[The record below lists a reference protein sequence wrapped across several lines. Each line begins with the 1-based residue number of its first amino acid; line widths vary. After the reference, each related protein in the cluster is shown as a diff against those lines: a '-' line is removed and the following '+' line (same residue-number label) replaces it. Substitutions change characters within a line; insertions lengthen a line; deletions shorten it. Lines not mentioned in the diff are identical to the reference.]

1 MKNNNLKDFVTGL
14 KKIEDPN
21 KVNSELQKIRAIL
34 DGKQKTIKD
43 NYTLDLK
50 LNNSTEIQK
59 EEMKKIKLSLRV
71 Q

>member
-1 MKNNNLKDFVTGL
+1 MKNNNLKDFVDGL
-14 KKIEDPN
+14 KKIEDPS

-34 DGKQKTIKD
+34 DGTQKTIKD

-50 LNNSTEIQK
+50 LNNSSEIQK

>member
-1 MKNNNLKDFVTGL
+1 MKNNNLKDFVDGL
-14 KKIEDPN
+14 KKIEDPS

-34 DGKQKTIKD
+34 YGTQKTIKD